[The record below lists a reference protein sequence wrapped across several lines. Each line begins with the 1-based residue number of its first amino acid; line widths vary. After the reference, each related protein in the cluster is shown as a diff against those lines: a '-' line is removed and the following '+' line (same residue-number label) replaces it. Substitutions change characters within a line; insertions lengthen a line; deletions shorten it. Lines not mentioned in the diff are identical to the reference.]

1 MLPALLRTALL
12 TVALSAWLPAQALA
26 VGSLKE
32 ANSKARAFIQ
42 QAMQKQRI
50 PGLQLAVVQNGK
62 VVLLENYGF
71 ANVENRVPVTGKT
84 LFPINSATKSFTG
97 VAMMQLVQ
105 DGRVDLDAPC
115 HAIWTMCPRPGV
127 GCGSGSCWGIHQ
139 AFRRSSTRRGL
150 WRCDGAGGM
159 ERGRGSAS
167 GGIAR
172 RTVLVQPDQL
182 RPAVADHRQVER
194 ATIRAIRDAATVRCG
209 GHALYH
215 VR

>member
-26 VGSLKE
+26 AGSLKA

-42 QAMQKQRI
+42 QAMQEHRI
-50 PGLQLAVVQNGK
+50 PGLQLAVVQYGK

-105 DGRVDLDAPC
+105 D
-115 HAIWTMCPRPGV
+115 
-127 GCGSGSCWGIHQ
+127 
-139 AFRRSSTRRGL
+139 
-150 WRCDGAGGM
+150 
-159 ERGRGSAS
+159 
-167 GGIAR
+167 
-172 RTVLVQPDQL
+172 
-182 RPAVADHRQVER
+182 
-194 ATIRAIRDAATVRCG
+194 
-209 GHALYH
+209 
-215 VR
+215 